1 LPLIR
6 LGLDSPTHS
15 LVDAAIKC
23 LPVILPVLDFSTVKN
38 EVFPPIASTF
48 SRTSSL
54 AIKVRCLEAFT
65 VLCGGTTGDD
75 AASEDGLSGISAV
88 KKPTTV
94 KSSILDKYT
103 IQEKLAPSLK
113 AIKTKEPAVMM
124 AALKVFGQIG
134 TIADT
139 EFLALEVLPIL
150 WTFSLGPLLSL
161 RQFEEYMTVI
171 KRLSSKIEC
180 EQMKKLRELS
190 SGTEATGFQSGLGS
204 SLSMSN
210 DLMQSDVDTTRN
222 NFERLVL
229 GRESTTPGSQGL
241 DPWQELASQAPAPQ
255 NSTQKKA
262 AGAFSWSSVS
272 RGDPQSNLNARSVTP
287 DYNMSSFPS
296 LEPVARQRSPM
307 VAQTAPALQ
316 PSSSTAW
323 SLPAS
328 SNMQHNMQGN
338 GTGNM
343 TGLTM
348 GALTGMKSP
357 NNPVSGR
364 SSQQSSNYSAFT
376 IPPPPSAP
384 NMAASFASSGGSTPV
399 GKASLVG
406 NPPAPANSLNP
417 KSTSMQTTQKQGL
430 DKYESLL

>member
-1 LPLIR
+1 
-6 LGLDSPTHS
+6 
-15 LVDAAIKC
+15 

-65 VLCGGTTGDD
+65 VLCGGTTGDV
-75 AASEDGLSGISAV
+75 AISEDGLTGIAAV
-88 KKPTTV
+88 EKPTTV

-103 IQEKLAPSLK
+103 IQEKLVPSLK

-171 KRLSSKIEC
+171 KGLSSKIEC
-180 EQMKKLRELS
+180 EQTKKLRELS

-210 DLMQSDVDTTRN
+210 NLMQSDVDTTRN

-229 GRESTTPGSQGL
+229 GRESAAPSSQAL
-241 DPWQELASQAPAPQ
+241 DPWQELVSQAPAQ
-255 NSTQKKA
+255 QISTQNKA

-272 RGDPQSNLNARSVTP
+272 RGGPQSNLNARSVTP

-307 VAQTAPALQ
+307 AQTVPALQ

-328 SNMQHNMQGN
+328 SNIQHNVQGN
-338 GTGNM
+338 GIGNM
-343 TGLTM
+343 TGLSM
-348 GALTGMKSP
+348 GVLTGMKSP

-364 SSQQSSNYSAFT
+364 TSQQSFNYSAFT

-384 NMAASFASSGGSTPV
+384 NTAASFASPGGSTPL
-399 GKASLVG
+399 GRASLVG

-417 KSTSMQTTQKQGL
+417 KSTSVQTTQKQGL

>member
-1 LPLIR
+1 MPLIR

-75 AASEDGLSGISAV
+75 AASEDGLSGIAAV

-103 IQEKLAPSLK
+103 IQEKLVPSLK

-134 TIADT
+134 TMTDT
-139 EFLALEVLPIL
+139 DFLALEVLPIL

-171 KRLSSKIEC
+171 KRLSSKIER
-180 EQMKKLRELS
+180 EQTKKLRELS

-210 DLMQSDVDTTRN
+210 DLMQSDVDTTRD
-222 NFERLVL
+222 NFERLVF

-241 DPWQELASQAPAPQ
+241 DRWQELASQAPAPQ
-255 NSTQKKA
+255 ISTQSKA
-262 AGAFSWSSVS
+262 AGVFSWSSIS

-296 LEPVARQRSPM
+296 LEPVARLRSPM
-307 VAQTAPALQ
+307 VAQTVPALQ

-328 SNMQHNMQGN
+328 SNIQQNMQGN
-338 GTGNM
+338 GIGNM
-343 TGLTM
+343 TGL
-348 GALTGMKSP
+348 
-357 NNPVSGR
+357 VSGR
-364 SSQQSSNYSAFT
+364 SSQQSSKYSAFT

-384 NMAASFASSGGSTPV
+384 NMAAAFASPGGSTPV

-406 NPPAPANSLNP
+406 NTPAPANSLNP